1 MTSRA
6 DRAGLRAGDVIVA
19 VNRTSVSSVL
29 ELRRTISHAAVAALE
44 LLRDGARFF
53 WWSGK

>member
-1 MTSRA
+1 M
-6 DRAGLRAGDVIVA
+6 VA